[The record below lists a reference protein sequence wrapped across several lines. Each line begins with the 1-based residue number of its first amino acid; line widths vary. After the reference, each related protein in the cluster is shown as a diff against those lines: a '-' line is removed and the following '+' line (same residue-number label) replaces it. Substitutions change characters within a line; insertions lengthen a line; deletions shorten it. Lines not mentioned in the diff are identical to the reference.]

1 MTRYETS
8 PEVRPL
14 EKTICEFAGLNG
26 YDPMN
31 VFTDFLRY
39 VIHGFSPGAPPL
51 KDWRYKRQQNAAF
64 MKMFAE
70 WVRLM
75 QKQLEAASW
84 YDALGDLFM
93 ALSSRKGQ
101 QAQGQFFTPVHICDL
116 MVMCTETDE
125 KKTGQRI
132 NDPTC
137 GSGRLL
143 LAYHVRHLGNYL
155 VAEDVNR
162 TCCLMTICNML
173 IHGCVGEVIHH
184 DSLCPENFMDGWM
197 VNHTLTQTGIPS
209 IRRMSEEEYRTSR
222 NMSVDLLRKQKEK
235 LRQMQPDKSKYS
247 INSLVYWVTYVH
259 NVVYSFYR
267 SMIYCYINSTQ
278 RCAGSIVIDIIPTNG
293 ADKRKFFP
301 FAPYFPVTNVIKR
314 YFYPYF
320 PAIIGIKGYSFPYF
334 PYLSGIMKIKTA
346 LYSLFSRLDWHKTVV
361 FPCLGEIYEGI
372 RSLSWEIP
380 VT

>member
-1 MTRYETS
+1 MRKYLYLSAVCVCMALCFVGCSKDDDEPGGKGAMYEVTIEQSGDFRSFIKSVVVVANGTRLKDGATGESLAS
-8 PEVRPL
+8 PLILSDEELAV
-14 EKTICEFAGLNG
+14 EKVTLTTTGKAIEFAVSGSVVDGEDGVVNEPMQWVVTVYKNG
-26 YDPMN
+26 KE
-31 VFTDFLRY
+31 
-39 VIHGFSPGAPPL
+39 I
-51 KDWRYKRQQNAAF
+51 
-64 MKMFAE
+64 
-70 WVRLM
+70 
-75 QKQLEAASW
+75 
-84 YDALGDLFM
+84 
-93 ALSSRKGQ
+93 
-101 QAQGQFFTPVHICDL
+101 
-116 MVMCTETDE
+116 E
-125 KKTGQRI
+125 KK
-132 NDPTC
+132 
-137 GSGRLL
+137 
-143 LAYHVRHLGNYL
+143 
-155 VAEDVNR
+155 
-162 TCCLMTICNML
+162 
-173 IHGCVGEVIHH
+173 
-184 DSLCPENFMDGWM
+184 SLSFRDGKEIGMD
-197 VNHTLTQTGIPS
+197 
-209 IRRMSEEEYRTSR
+209 
-222 NMSVDLLRKQKEK
+222 DC
-235 LRQMQPDKSKYS
+235 KYS

>member
-1 MTRYETS
+1 MKRIPVIMIFLSLVLYGKAENS
-8 PEVRPL
+8 PSDKDKAVACIKRWEGWHRGKMPYIGYGHRL
-14 EKTICEFAGLNG
+14 LPHEKLTENLSEAQADSL
-26 YDPMN
+26 
-31 VFTDFLRY
+31 LR
-39 VIHGFSPGAPPL
+39 
-51 KDWRYKRQQNAAF
+51 
-64 MKMFAE
+64 
-70 WVRLM
+70 
-75 QKQLEAASW
+75 
-84 YDALGDLFM
+84 
-93 ALSSRKGQ
+93 
-101 QAQGQFFTPVHICDL
+101 CDL
-116 MVMCTETDE
+116 E
-125 KKTGQRI
+125 R
-132 NDPTC
+132 
-137 GSGRLL
+137 
-143 LAYHVRHLGNYL
+143 
-155 VAEDVNR
+155 
-162 TCCLMTICNML
+162 CLNVC
-173 IHGCVGEVIHH
+173 
-184 DSLCPENFMDGWM
+184 
-197 VNHTLTQTGIPS
+197 
-209 IRRMSEEEYRTSR
+209 
-222 NMSVDLLRKQKEK
+222 
-235 LRQMQPDKSKYS
+235 KYS